1 MSRRYYPVG
10 GVSIR
15 QSPPLLAE
23 GRGKRPDAVCFT
35 GHRQLSHDEVRDL
48 TSRLDSVIEA
58 CWLRG
63 YTTFICGGALGF
75 DTLAAQRVLQAR
87 RRHPELKLVMALPCG
102 DQSRRWSAE
111 DCRAYEQILLAADE
125 THVMSPHYYDGVMM
139 RRNRYMVD
147 HASLCI
153 CYLNKLKGGTMSTV
167 AYAVREQCPLL
178 NTAMPDACAAFVRE
192 SMLTCFPP
200 QP

>member
-1 MSRRYYPVG
+1 MAKRYYPAEG
-10 GVSIR
+10 AAIR
-15 QSPPLLAE
+15 QTPPLLAE

-35 GHRQLSHDEVRDL
+35 GHRQLSHAEKREL
-48 TSRLDSVIEA
+48 TSRLDSLLEA

-75 DTLAAQRVLQAR
+75 DTLAAQRVICAK
-87 RRHPELKLVMALPCG
+87 RRHPELKLVLALPCG
-102 DQSRRWSAE
+102 NQSSRWSAS
-111 DCRAYEQILLAADE
+111 DCQSYEQILIHADE
-125 THVMSPHYYDGVMM
+125 THVLSPQYYDGCMM

-153 CYLNKLKGGTMSTV
+153 CYLNKMKGGTMSTV

-178 NTAMPDACAAFVRE
+178 NAAMPDKCAAFVQE
-192 SMLTCFPP
+192 AMLTCSPP
-200 QP
+200 S